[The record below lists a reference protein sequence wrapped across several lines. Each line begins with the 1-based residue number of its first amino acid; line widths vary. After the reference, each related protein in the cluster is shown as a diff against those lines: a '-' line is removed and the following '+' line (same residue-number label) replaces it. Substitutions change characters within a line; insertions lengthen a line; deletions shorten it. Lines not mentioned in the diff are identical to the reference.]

1 MKEIQ
6 AIVLATHNR
15 DKREEL
21 QEALS
26 EFMVEILSLNDF
38 PFIGEIEEVGQ
49 TLLENSMIKAK
60 TVHNLTQLPVI
71 ADDTGLEVEA
81 LNGAPGIY
89 AARYAGEDVTYED
102 NVNKLLAEMEN
113 IPLENRKAQF
123 RTVISFVDKDRE
135 LWTEGRI
142 KGIIGESA
150 KGKNGFGYDSVFFVP
165 ELEKTFSELSIGE
178 KNKISHRGLAMKK
191 FRILLRE
198 YISDQS
204 TT

>member
-1 MKEIQ
+1 MVKLNT
-6 AIVLATHNR
+6 IVLATHNR

-26 EFMVEILSLNDF
+26 EFTVKILSLNDF

-89 AARYAGEDVTYED
+89 SARYAGEDVTYED

-135 LWTEGRI
+135 LWTEGTI
-142 KGIIGESA
+142 KGIIGETA
-150 KGKNGFGYDSVFFVP
+150 KGKNGFGYDPVFFVP

-198 YISDQS
+198 YISDQPI
-204 TT
+204 T

>member
-1 MKEIQ
+1 MAELNT
-6 AIVLATHNR
+6 IVLATQNR

-26 EFMVEILSLNDF
+26 EFTVKILSLNDL
-38 PFIGEIEEVGQ
+38 PFIGEIEEVGK

-89 AARYAGEDVTYED
+89 SARYAGEDVTYED

-150 KGKNGFGYDSVFFVP
+150 KGKNGFGYDPVFFVP

-178 KNKISHRGLAMKK
+178 KNRISHRGLAMKK

-198 YISDQS
+198 YISDQPI
-204 TT
+204 T

>member
-1 MKEIQ
+1 MSELNT
-6 AIVLATHNR
+6 IVLATQNR

-26 EFMVEILSLNDF
+26 EFTVKILSLNDF

-49 TLLENSMIKAK
+49 TLQENSMLKAK

-89 AARYAGEDVTYED
+89 SARYAGEDVTYED
-102 NVNKLLAEMEN
+102 NVNKLLSEMEN

-150 KGKNGFGYDSVFFVP
+150 KGKNGFGYDPVFFVP
-165 ELEKTFSELSIGE
+165 ELGKTFSELSIGE
-178 KNKISHRGLAMKK
+178 KNRISHRGLAMKK

-198 YISDQS
+198 FISDQS
-204 TT
+204 IT

>member
-1 MKEIQ
+1 MVKLNT
-6 AIVLATHNR
+6 IVLATHNR

-26 EFMVEILSLNDF
+26 EFTVKILSLNDF
-38 PFIGEIEEVGQ
+38 PFIGEIEEVGK

-89 AARYAGEDVTYED
+89 SARYAGEDVTYED

-150 KGKNGFGYDSVFFVP
+150 KGKNGFGYDPVFFVP

-178 KNKISHRGLAMKK
+178 KNRISHRGLAMKK

-204 TT
+204 IT

>member
-6 AIVLATHNR
+6 AIVLATQNR

-26 EFMVEILSLNDF
+26 EFTVKILSLNDF
-38 PFIGEIEEVGQ
+38 PFIGEIEEVGK

-89 AARYAGEDVTYED
+89 SARYAGEDVTYED

-135 LWTEGRI
+135 LWTEGTI
-142 KGIIGESA
+142 KGIIGETA
-150 KGKNGFGYDSVFFVP
+150 KGKNGFGYDPVFFVP

-178 KNKISHRGLAMKK
+178 KNRISHRGLAMKK

-204 TT
+204 IT

>member
-1 MKEIQ
+1 MAELNT
-6 AIVLATHNR
+6 IVLATHNR

-26 EFMVEILSLNDF
+26 EFTLEILSLNDF

-89 AARYAGEDVTYED
+89 SARYAGEDVTYED

-135 LWTEGRI
+135 LWTEGTI
-142 KGIIGESA
+142 KGIIGETA
-150 KGKNGFGYDSVFFVP
+150 KGKNGFGYDPVFFVP

-198 YISDQS
+198 YISDHS
-204 TT
+204 IT

>member
-1 MKEIQ
+1 MKENQ

-26 EFMVEILSLNDF
+26 EFTVEILSLNDF

-89 AARYAGEDVTYED
+89 SARYAGEDVTYED

-135 LWTEGRI
+135 LWTEGTI
-142 KGIIGESA
+142 KGIIVETA
-150 KGKNGFGYDSVFFVP
+150 KGKNGFGYDPVFFVP

-178 KNKISHRGLAMKK
+178 KNRISHRGLAMKK

-204 TT
+204 IT

>member
-60 TVHNLTQLPVI
+60 TVHNLTQLPAI

-135 LWTEGRI
+135 LWTEGTI

-150 KGKNGFGYDSVFFVP
+150 KGQNGFGYDPVFFVP

>member
-1 MKEIQ
+1 M
-6 AIVLATHNR
+6 AGLNTIVLATHNR

-26 EFMVEILSLNDF
+26 GFTVKILSLNDF

-60 TVHNLTQLPVI
+60 TVHNLTQMPVI

-89 AARYAGEDVTYED
+89 SARYAGEDVTYED
-102 NVNKLLAEMEN
+102 NVNKLLAEMED

-135 LWTEGRI
+135 LWTEGTI
-142 KGIIGESA
+142 KGIIVETA
-150 KGKNGFGYDSVFFVP
+150 KGKNGFGYDPVFFVP

-204 TT
+204 IT

>member
-1 MKEIQ
+1 MAELNT
-6 AIVLATHNR
+6 IVLATHNR

-26 EFMVEILSLNDF
+26 EFTVKILSLNDF

-89 AARYAGEDVTYED
+89 SARYAGEDVTYED

-135 LWTEGRI
+135 LWTEGTI
-142 KGIIGESA
+142 KGIIGETA
-150 KGKNGFGYDSVFFVP
+150 KGKNGFGYDPVFFVP
-165 ELEKTFSELSIGE
+165 ELEKTFSELFIGE

-198 YISDQS
+198 YISDQPI
-204 TT
+204 T

>member
-1 MKEIQ
+1 MAELNT
-6 AIVLATHNR
+6 IVLATHNR

-26 EFMVEILSLNDF
+26 EFTVKILSLNDF

-89 AARYAGEDVTYED
+89 SARYAGEDVTYED

-135 LWTEGRI
+135 LWTEGTI
-142 KGIIGESA
+142 KGIIGETA
-150 KGKNGFGYDSVFFVP
+150 KGKNGFGYDPVFFVP

-198 YISDQS
+198 FISDQS
-204 TT
+204 IT

>member
-1 MKEIQ
+1 MAELNT
-6 AIVLATHNR
+6 IVLATHNR

-26 EFMVEILSLNDF
+26 EFTVKILSLNDF

-89 AARYAGEDVTYED
+89 SARYAGEDVTYED

-135 LWTEGRI
+135 LWTEGTI
-142 KGIIGESA
+142 KGIIVETA
-150 KGKNGFGYDSVFFVP
+150 KGKNGFGYDPVFFVP

-198 YISDQS
+198 FISDQS
-204 TT
+204 IT

>member
-1 MKEIQ
+1 MAELNT
-6 AIVLATHNR
+6 IVLATQNR

-26 EFMVEILSLNDF
+26 EFTVKILSLNDF

-89 AARYAGEDVTYED
+89 SARYAGEDVTYED

-135 LWTEGRI
+135 LWTEGTI
-142 KGIIGESA
+142 KGIIGETA
-150 KGKNGFGYDSVFFVP
+150 KGKNGFGYDPVFLVP

-204 TT
+204 IT

>member
-1 MKEIQ
+1 MAELNT
-6 AIVLATHNR
+6 IVLATQNR

-26 EFMVEILSLNDF
+26 EFTVKILSLNDF

-89 AARYAGEDVTYED
+89 SARYAGEDVTYED

-150 KGKNGFGYDSVFFVP
+150 KGKNGFGYDPVFFVP

-198 YISDQS
+198 YISDQPI
-204 TT
+204 T

>member
-1 MKEIQ
+1 MAELNT
-6 AIVLATHNR
+6 IVLATHNK

-26 EFMVEILSLNDF
+26 EFTLEILSLNDF
-38 PFIGEIEEVGQ
+38 PFIGEIEEVGK
-49 TLLENSMIKAK
+49 TLLENSSIKAK

-89 AARYAGEDVTYED
+89 SARYAGEDVTYED

-135 LWTEGRI
+135 LWTEGTI
-142 KGIIGESA
+142 KGIIGETA
-150 KGKNGFGYDSVFFVP
+150 KGKNGFGYDPVFFVP

-204 TT
+204 IT

>member
-1 MKEIQ
+1 MSELNT
-6 AIVLATHNR
+6 IVLATQNR

-26 EFMVEILSLNDF
+26 EFTVKILSLNDF

-49 TLLENSMIKAK
+49 TLQENSMIKAK

-89 AARYAGEDVTYED
+89 SARYAGEDVTYED

-135 LWTEGRI
+135 LWTEGTI
-142 KGIIGESA
+142 KGIIGETA
-150 KGKNGFGYDSVFFVP
+150 KGKNGFGYDPVFFVP

-198 YISDQS
+198 YISDQPI
-204 TT
+204 T

>member
-1 MKEIQ
+1 MAELNT
-6 AIVLATHNR
+6 IVLATHNK

-26 EFMVEILSLNDF
+26 EFTLEILSLNDF

-89 AARYAGEDVTYED
+89 SARYAGEDVTYED

-135 LWTEGRI
+135 LWTEGTI
-142 KGIIGESA
+142 KGIIGETA
-150 KGKNGFGYDSVFFVP
+150 KGKNGFGYDPVFFVP

-204 TT
+204 IT

>member
-6 AIVLATHNR
+6 AIVLATQNR

-26 EFMVEILSLNDF
+26 EFTVKILSLNNF

-89 AARYAGEDVTYED
+89 SARYAGEDVTYED

-135 LWTEGRI
+135 LWTEGTI
-142 KGIIGESA
+142 KGIIGETA
-150 KGKNGFGYDSVFFVP
+150 KGKNGFGYDPVFFVP

-198 YISDQS
+198 YISD
-204 TT
+204 

>member
-1 MKEIQ
+1 M
-6 AIVLATHNR
+6 AGLNTIVLATHNR

-26 EFMVEILSLNDF
+26 GFTVKILSLNDF
-38 PFIGEIEEVGQ
+38 PFIGEIEEVGK
-49 TLLENSMIKAK
+49 TLLENSSIKAK

-89 AARYAGEDVTYED
+89 SARYAGEDVTYED

-135 LWTEGRI
+135 LWTEGTI
-142 KGIIGESA
+142 KGIIVETA
-150 KGKNGFGYDSVFFVP
+150 KGKNGFGYDPVFFVP

-198 YISDQS
+198 YISDQPI
-204 TT
+204 T

>member
-1 MKEIQ
+1 MAELNT
-6 AIVLATHNR
+6 IVLATHNR

-26 EFMVEILSLNDF
+26 EFTVKILSLNDF

-89 AARYAGEDVTYED
+89 SARYAGEDVTYED

-135 LWTEGRI
+135 LWTEGTI
-142 KGIIGESA
+142 KGIIGETA
-150 KGKNGFGYDSVFFVP
+150 KGKNGFGYDPVFFVP

-198 YISDQS
+198 YISD
-204 TT
+204 

>member
-1 MKEIQ
+1 M
-6 AIVLATHNR
+6 AGLNTIVLATHNR

-26 EFMVEILSLNDF
+26 EFTVKILSLNDF

-49 TLLENSMIKAK
+49 TLLENSSLKAK

-89 AARYAGEDVTYED
+89 SARYAGEDVTYED

-135 LWTEGRI
+135 LWTEGTI
-142 KGIIGESA
+142 KGIIVETA
-150 KGKNGFGYDSVFFVP
+150 KGKNGFGYDPVFFVP

-204 TT
+204 IT